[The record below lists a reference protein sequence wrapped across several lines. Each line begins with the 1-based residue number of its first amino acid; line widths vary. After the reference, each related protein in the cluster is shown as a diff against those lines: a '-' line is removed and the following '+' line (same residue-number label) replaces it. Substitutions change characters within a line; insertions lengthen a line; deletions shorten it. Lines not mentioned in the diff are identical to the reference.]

1 MKKFIAGLIFGLV
14 ISLAAV
20 AYASDT
26 IQAYL
31 FPAKIT
37 VNGKEASMGEEYKI
51 LNYEGHAY
59 LPIRYVG
66 EYIGGFVDYDEDTN
80 TITLNYYPGGS
91 DVLTSSIAPTFHV
104 GSIQVERKGD
114 QSVISGLMSL
124 DKDTPDHGLGDHHI
138 MDFDLKFYDASGK
151 LLRTVNFL
159 GGFDHRG
166 EIQYFEQTVDGDL
179 STYSKVELVT
189 GLLDHTRLTNNPW

>member
-1 MKKFIAGLIFGLV
+1 MKKFIAGFIFGLV

-20 AYASDT
+20 SYASGT

-66 EYIGGFVDYDEDTN
+66 EYIGGFVDYDGDTS

-91 DVLTSSIAPTFHV
+91 AVLTDSISAPTFHV
-104 GSIQVERKGD
+104 GNIHVEKKGSQSIV
-114 QSVISGLMSL
+114 SGLMSL
-124 DKDTPDHGLGDHHI
+124 DKETPENSGGTDTHMI
-138 MDFDLKFYDASGK
+138 DFDLKFYDTSGK
-151 LLRTVNFL
+151 LLGIYTS
-159 GGFDHRG
+159 GGRLRNGD
-166 EIQYFEQTVDGDL
+166 IQYFEGTVDADL
-179 STYSKVELVT
+179 SSYSKVELDS
-189 GLLDHTRLTNNPW
+189 GMLDHPKLPKNP